1 MFKTPTEVALVV
13 SLAVLVTYI
22 IARGQG
28 GGGSLGAVSP
38 IVVASAPA
46 MTQMTQMAQ
55 MAQMTMNDGDS
66 SPYFS
71 RERAVGGD
79 DRYTRAPRPQRMW
92 DNGPELP
99 TRGSFNELPSIA
111 SRGAPE
117 AYQQMGVLT
126 THDGKAL
133 PLYGRRTAPRS
144 DYFNYYTRT
153 DTYNPVALPVIVK
166 KRDCQDNTGCQEVM
180 NGDDV
185 KLAATG
191 DHAKVTLYGFDGPRY
206 VG

>member
-1 MFKTPTEVALVV
+1 MFKTPTEMALVV

-22 IARGQG
+22 FTRGQG
-28 GGGSLGAVSP
+28 ASGGSASTP
-38 IVVASAPA
+38 IVIAQPQMSAPP
-46 MTQMTQMAQ
+46 MI
-55 MAQMTMNDGDS
+55 
-66 SPYFS
+66 
-71 RERAVGGD
+71 VKGGD
-79 DRYTRAPRPQRMW
+79 DRYTRAPRPQRVW

-111 SRGAPE
+111 TRGAPE

-153 DTYNPVALPVIVK
+153 DTYNPVALPVMVK
-166 KRDCQDNTGCQEVM
+166 KRDCQDNAGCQEVM
-180 NGDDV
+180 SGDEV

-191 DHAKVTLYGFDGPRY
+191 EHAKVTLYGFDGPRY

>member
-28 GGGSLGAVSP
+28 ASSLGATSMVSP
-38 IVVASAPA
+38 IVVASAPS
-46 MTQMTQMAQ
+46 MPQMI
-55 MAQMTMNDGDS
+55 MNDGDS
-66 SPYFS
+66 SPYFG

>member
-28 GGGSLGAVSP
+28 ASSLGAVSP
-38 IVVASAPA
+38 IVVASAPS
-46 MTQMTQMAQ
+46 MPQMI
-55 MAQMTMNDGDS
+55 MNDGDS
-66 SPYFS
+66 SPYFG

-180 NGDDV
+180 NGDQV

>member
-28 GGGSLGAVSP
+28 GSGAGAVTAP
-38 IVVASAPA
+38 MVVAAP
-46 MTQMTQMAQ
+46 
-55 MAQMTMNDGDS
+55 
-66 SPYFS
+66 SPMMPPMI
-71 RERAVGGD
+71 VKGGD
-79 DRYTRAPRPQRMW
+79 DRYTRAPRPQRVW

-99 TRGSFNELPSIA
+99 TRGSFNELPSLA
-111 SRGAPE
+111 TRGAPE

-153 DTYNPVALPVIVK
+153 DTYNPVALPVAFK
-166 KRDCQDNTGCQEVM
+166 KRDCQDNAGCQEVM
-180 NGDDV
+180 NGDEV

>member
-28 GGGSLGAVSP
+28 NGGASSLGAASMASP
-38 IVVASAPA
+38 IVVAPA
-46 MTQMTQMAQ
+46 LSV
-55 MAQMTMNDGDS
+55 GDS
-66 SPYFS
+66 SPYFG

-99 TRGSFNELPSIA
+99 TRGSFNELPSI
-111 SRGAPE
+111 STRGAPE

-180 NGDDV
+180 NGDQV

>member
-1 MFKTPTEVALVV
+1 MLKTPTEMALII

-22 IARGQG
+22 FTRGQG
-28 GGGSLGAVSP
+28 VATAAHPQVIMTQAVPFGATTV
-38 IVVASAPA
+38 APA
-46 MTQMTQMAQ
+46 MPQMPPMI
-55 MAQMTMNDGDS
+55 
-66 SPYFS
+66 
-71 RERAVGGD
+71 VKGGD
-79 DRYTRAPRPQRMW
+79 DRYTRAPRPQRVW

-111 SRGAPE
+111 TRGAPE

-153 DTYNPVALPVIVK
+153 DTYNPVALPVMVK
-166 KRDCQDNTGCQEVM
+166 KRDCQDNSGCQEVM
-180 NGDDV
+180 SGDEV

-191 DHAKVTLYGFDGPRY
+191 EHAKVTLYGFDGPRY

>member
-28 GGGSLGAVSP
+28 ASSLGAVSP
-38 IVVASAPA
+38 IVVASAPS
-46 MTQMTQMAQ
+46 MPQMI
-55 MAQMTMNDGDS
+55 MNDGDS
-66 SPYFS
+66 LPYFG

>member
-22 IARGQG
+22 ISRGQG
-28 GGGSLGAVSP
+28 GSLGGAAISP
-38 IVVASAPA
+38 IVVTSAHS
-46 MTQMTQMAQ
+46 M
-55 MAQMTMNDGDS
+55 GDS

-71 RERAVGGD
+71 REQAVGGD

>member
-1 MFKTPTEVALVV
+1 MIKTPTEIGLVV

-22 IARGQG
+22 FTRGQG
-28 GGGSLGAVSP
+28 SAPSSSVTPP
-38 IVVASAPA
+38 IVIAQPQMSAP
-46 MTQMTQMAQ
+46 MI
-55 MAQMTMNDGDS
+55 
-66 SPYFS
+66 
-71 RERAVGGD
+71 VKGGD
-79 DRYTRAPRPQRMW
+79 DRYTRAPRPQRVW

-111 SRGAPE
+111 TRGAPE

-126 THDGKAL
+126 TGDGKAL

-153 DTYNPVALPVIVK
+153 DTYNPVALPVMVK
-166 KRDCQDNTGCQEVM
+166 KRDCQDSAGCQEVM
-180 NGDDV
+180 SGDEV

-191 DHAKVTLYGFDGPRY
+191 EHAKVTLYGFDGPRY

>member
-1 MFKTPTEVALVV
+1 MMFKTPTEVALVV

-28 GGGSLGAVSP
+28 ASSLGAVSP
-38 IVVASAPA
+38 IVVASAPS
-46 MTQMTQMAQ
+46 MSQMI
-55 MAQMTMNDGDS
+55 MNDGDS
-66 SPYFS
+66 SPYFG

-180 NGDDV
+180 NGDQV

>member
-1 MFKTPTEVALVV
+1 MIKTPTEMILVI

-22 IARGQG
+22 FTRGG
-28 GGGSLGAVSP
+28 HSGSVTP
-38 IVVASAPA
+38 IVVTAP
-46 MTQMTQMAQ
+46 
-55 MAQMTMNDGDS
+55 S
-66 SPYFS
+66 SPIPMNTTIV
-71 RERAVGGD
+71 RGGD
-79 DRYTRAPRPQRMW
+79 DRYTRAPRPQRVW

-111 SRGAPE
+111 TRGAPE

-153 DTYNPVALPVIVK
+153 DTYNPVALPVAFK
-166 KRDCQDNTGCQEVM
+166 KRDCQDNSGCQEVM
-180 NGDDV
+180 NGDEV

-191 DHAKVTLYGFDGPRY
+191 DHAKVTLYGFDSPRY

>member
-28 GGGSLGAVSP
+28 ASSLGAVSP
-38 IVVASAPA
+38 IVVASAPS
-46 MTQMTQMAQ
+46 MPQMI
-55 MAQMTMNDGDS
+55 MNDGDS
-66 SPYFS
+66 SPYFG

>member
-22 IARGQG
+22 ISRGQG
-28 GGGSLGAVSP
+28 GSLGGAAASP
-38 IVVASAPA
+38 IIVASAPS
-46 MTQMTQMAQ
+46 M
-55 MAQMTMNDGDS
+55 GDS

-71 RERAVGGD
+71 REQAVGGD

>member
-28 GGGSLGAVSP
+28 GGTLGASP

-46 MTQMTQMAQ
+46 MTQMTMS
-55 MAQMTMNDGDS
+55 DGVS
-66 SPYFS
+66 SPYFG

-180 NGDDV
+180 NGDEV

>member
-1 MFKTPTEVALVV
+1 MLKTPTEIALVV

-22 IARGQG
+22 FTRGQG
-28 GGGSLGAVSP
+28 GAGAAPAQPQV
-38 IVVASAPA
+38 IMAQAPA
-46 MTQMTQMAQ
+46 MPQMPPMI
-55 MAQMTMNDGDS
+55 
-66 SPYFS
+66 
-71 RERAVGGD
+71 VKGGD
-79 DRYTRAPRPQRMW
+79 DRYTRAPRPQRVW

-111 SRGAPE
+111 TRGAPE

-153 DTYNPVALPVIVK
+153 DTYNPVALPIMVR
-166 KRDCQDNTGCQEVM
+166 KRDCQDNAGCQEVM
-180 NGDDV
+180 SGDEV

-191 DHAKVTLYGFDGPRY
+191 EHAKVTLYGFDGPRY